1 MKRYFYPV
9 ILFTLITIVYNCTLK
24 TTRRNLI
31 KIYPLSPYTDSVK
44 FDKDED
50 VGKERKNGI
59 KIKYY
64 IINENVDYSELT
76 KDRIKDFIRDSLHNE
91 LKRYPAIYFTFYKK
105 GSGLDRDF
113 QQAAGN
119 MLVSNFKDNKF
130 AEFEYING
138 QLFNFDFY
146 KNGVYYEPPVINEE
160 SNSNAN

>member
-1 MKRYFYPV
+1 MRKYFY
-9 ILFTLITIVYNCTLK
+9 LFTLFVFIITVYSCTLK
-24 TTRRNLI
+24 ASRRNLI
-31 KIYPLSPYTDSVK
+31 KIYPLSPYIDSVK

-50 VGKERKNGI
+50 VGKERRNGI

-64 IINENVDYSELT
+64 LINESVDYTELT

-91 LKRYPAIYFTFYKK
+91 LKRYPAVYFTFYKK

-113 QQAAGN
+113 QQTADNKLATN
-119 MLVSNFKDNKF
+119 YKDNKF

-146 KNGVYYEPPVINEE
+146 KDGEYYVPPVINEE
-160 SNSNAN
+160 SNSN

>member
-9 ILFTLITIVYNCTLK
+9 ILVMLIAVAYSCNLK

-31 KIYPLSPYTDSVK
+31 QIYPLSPYTDSVK

-50 VGKERKNGI
+50 VGKERRNGI

-76 KDRIKDFIRDSLHNE
+76 KDRIKDFIRDSLRNE
-91 LKRYPAIYFTFYKK
+91 VKRYPAVYFTFYKK

-113 QQAAGN
+113 QQTADN
-119 MLVSNFKDNKF
+119 KLLSYKDNKF
-130 AEFEYING
+130 AEFEYIGG

-146 KNGVYYEPPVINEE
+146 KNGAYYEPPVINEDA
-160 SNSNAN
+160 NSNAN

>member
-1 MKRYFYPV
+1 MKKNFYPLV
-9 ILFTLITIVYNCTLK
+9 LLALISIIYSCTLK

-50 VGKERKNGI
+50 VGKERRNGI

-91 LKRYPAIYFTFYKK
+91 LKRYPAVYFTFYKK

-113 QQAAGN
+113 QQTVDN
-119 MLVSNFKDNKF
+119 KLLSYKDNKF

-146 KNGVYYEPPVINEE
+146 KDGAYYEPPVINEE

>member
-1 MKRYFYPV
+1 MRKYFYPLTFFV
-9 ILFTLITIVYNCTLK
+9 FVTAVYSCTLK
-24 TTRRNLI
+24 TSRRNLI

-50 VGKERKNGI
+50 VGKERRNGI

-76 KDRIKDFIRDSLHNE
+76 KDRIKDFIRDSLRNE
-91 LKRYPAIYFTFYKK
+91 LKRYPAVYFTFYKK

-113 QQAAGN
+113 QQTATDK
-119 MLVSNFKDNKF
+119 LVDHKDNKF
-130 AEFEYING
+130 AEFEYISG

-146 KNGVYYEPPVINEE
+146 KDGVYYEPPVTNEE

>member
-1 MKRYFYPV
+1 MKKNFYP
-9 ILFTLITIVYNCTLK
+9 ITLLILITIIFYSCTLK
-24 TTRRNLI
+24 TNRRNLI

-50 VGKERKNGI
+50 VDKERRNGI

-91 LKRYPAIYFTFYKK
+91 LKRYPAVYFTFYKK

-113 QQAAGN
+113 QQTTDN
-119 MLVSNFKDNKF
+119 KLLNYRNNKF

-146 KNGVYYEPPVINEE
+146 KNGAYYEPPVINEE